1 MRVLTS
7 LARQKSLKESLSCS
21 ETTVRRSVE
30 TTLLLKN
37 RGDLVIGSD
46 ETEIDRELKKLKA
59 DVSLEE
65 LEGPRLI
72 GTPSQI
78 ISKIEEY
85 LKLGVDYFVVL
96 A

>member
-1 MRVLTS
+1 M
-7 LARQKSLKESLSCS
+7 
-21 ETTVRRSVE
+21 
-30 TTLLLKN
+30 KN

-65 LEGPRLI
+65 LEGPRLMGI
-72 GTPSQI
+72 PSQI

-96 A
+96 ASSRSNQDLIDIGRMKLFGEKVRASFT